1 MILTDPKGEL
11 YEETAELLKAEGY
24 NIRTTIDKPNKS
36 AGLQCD
42 SDHNASRFF
51 YSPSRN

>member
-1 MILTDPKGEL
+1 M
-11 YEETAELLKAEGY
+11 
-24 NIRTTIDKPNKS
+24 DKPNKS

-51 YSPSRN
+51 ILQAVIREKIPIRR